1 MNRITHIL
9 ALAIILA
16 LPAPGLAAG
25 NILLAQQQ
33 GQPPYGG
40 MQGQPQSQQQGQMQ
54 GQPQGQM
61 QGQPQKQMQGQP
73 QGQMQGQSQGQMQGQ
88 PQGQPQGQ
96 MQGQPQGQQ
105 QGKPSGQRQGQYPG
119 GNPGGLQMQGTTPP
133 AGVTAP
139 QQPKAPVVQQPM
151 TQPGMQPGMYPG
163 MQPGMQQPG
172 GPPAVVT
179 PGPGQQQPYP
189 GYPQKQH
196 PNRQAKALMRC
207 NQHQAYCAQNCNRR
221 TYGQARN
228 MCNNQCNAAFVNC
241 TARVNSMR

>member
-1 MNRITHIL
+1 MNHITHIL

-16 LPAPGLAAG
+16 LPASGLAAE
-25 NILLAQQQ
+25 NTLLAQQQ
-33 GQPPYGG
+33 GQPPYSG
-40 MQGQPQSQQQGQMQ
+40 MQGQPQNQQQGQI
-54 GQPQGQM
+54 

-73 QGQMQGQSQGQMQGQ
+73 QGQQ
-88 PQGQPQGQ
+88 QGQPQGQ
-96 MQGQPQGQQ
+96 MQGQPQGQIQGQQQGQPQGQQ
-105 QGKPSGQRQGQYPG
+105 QGKPTGQRQGQYSG

-133 AGVTAP
+133 TGVPAP

-163 MQPGMQQPG
+163 MPQGRHSGMQQPVV
-172 GPPAVVT
+172 PPVVVT
-179 PGPGQQQPYP
+179 PGPGQPQQPYP
-189 GYPQKQH
+189 GYPPQGQH

-221 TYGQARN
+221 TYGQARD